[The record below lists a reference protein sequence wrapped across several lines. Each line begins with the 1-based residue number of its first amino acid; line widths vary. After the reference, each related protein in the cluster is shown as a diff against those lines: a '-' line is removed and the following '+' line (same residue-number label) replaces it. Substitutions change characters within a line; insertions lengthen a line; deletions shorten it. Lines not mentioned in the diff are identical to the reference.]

1 MVACLEM
8 VAACNTFVG
17 WAVLVVKA
25 GSYKIESCFQKLVL
39 TKSRAMEE
47 EPQKWIV
54 MSWIRLARVILLDRS
69 RIAHAVLESLDS
81 DYAHM
86 CCRD

>member
-1 MVACLEM
+1 M

-54 MSWIRLARVILLDRS
+54 MS
-69 RIAHAVLESLDS
+69 
-81 DYAHM
+81 
-86 CCRD
+86 